1 MNDIVIISLLL
12 CYILVRE
19 CFYIYSSNKLLD
31 KLMSRNYNEY
41 QWTKNMAKVAEQKPQ
56 PFKEE
61 TELPEDLN
69 ALTGFG
75 MN

>member
-1 MNDIVIISLLL
+1 MTEHTTIYALL
-12 CYILVRE
+12 CFMVVRE

-41 QWTKNMAKVAEQKPQ
+41 EWTRNLKKTLEPQ
-56 PFKEE
+56 TPKQEPE
-61 TELPEDLN
+61 DVPEDLSIMN
-69 ALTGFG
+69 GFG